1 MKLLVTDG
9 VHAGTASAGSDDNCS
24 DEHATGDRPTFSD
37 AMTLTVL
44 AGLDT
49 LIQGW
54 TVQVSDS
61 VAETVLMCDNHRYT

>member
-24 DEHATGDRPTFSD
+24 DEHATGDRPTCSD

-49 LIQGW
+49 LITGLM
-54 TVQVSDS
+54 SDKQLA
-61 VAETVLMCDNHRYT
+61 AETLVSLGQW